1 MLGAPALHAQ
11 APLRGAVAA
20 HAPLQEPI
28 TLNGEQLRGGEARE
42 VDMVVRALWLSLVHF
57 SLVPALTPHADR
69 VTLVDHVCAATTDTP
84 IVHLEPER
92 ALGHSLL
99 MVACEI
105 YGDAN
110 EFLGPLFNPPAAVR
124 VGVWGT
130 VFAAEAAQLT

>member
-1 MLGAPALHAQ
+1 MRELKSSS
-11 APLRGAVAA
+11 LRWPGSTSN
-20 HAPLQEPI
+20 L
-28 TLNGEQLRGGEARE
+28 
-42 VDMVVRALWLSLVHF
+42 MS
-57 SLVPALTPHADR
+57 DR

-124 VGVWGT
+124 VGVCGT